1 MPKAMTFLYHI
12 TRWPACVLFHDALCL
27 TRIKRTQLGLL
38 IRLRYVGL
46 IMLGI
51 LPSQGD

>member
-1 MPKAMTFLYHI
+1 MNPFTWQCHI
-12 TRWPACVLFHDALCL
+12 TRWPACVLFHDAASV

-38 IRLRYVGL
+38 LRIRYVGL
-46 IMLGI
+46 IILGI